1 MAENVYELN
10 ININGGSR
18 RKSTSGTTSDA
29 ASTSSTESGGVL
41 SSIKGFYKDTKKLL
55 NTTGVALVAGTVI
68 NYTTSRVGITTGNYQ
83 RQQEIT
89 ANKQIAAQLLVIGG
103 NLAMQNYI
111 GAGIAAVGIGLSYWQ
126 QYDTYNFNRRAEAAQ
141 LSIKR
146 EREGLLS
153 ASRSRSSVQ

>member
-18 RKSTSGTTSDA
+18 RKSTSGMSNGA
-29 ASTSSTESGGVL
+29 ASTSGTESGGVL

-55 NTTGVALVAGTVI
+55 NTTGVALVAGSVI

-89 ANKQIAAQLLVIGG
+89 ANKQIAGHVLAVIG
-103 NLAMQNYI
+103 ASF
-111 GAGIAAVGIGLSYWQ
+111 AGGVGGGLLAVGAIGLFYWQ

-141 LSIKR
+141 LSIRR
-146 EREGLLS
+146 EREGLIS

>member
-1 MAENVYELN
+1 
-10 ININGGSR
+10 
-18 RKSTSGTTSDA
+18 
-29 ASTSSTESGGVL
+29 
-41 SSIKGFYKDTKKLL
+41 
-55 NTTGVALVAGTVI
+55 
-68 NYTTSRVGITTGNYQ
+68 
-83 RQQEIT
+83 
-89 ANKQIAAQLLVIGG
+89 
-103 NLAMQNYI
+103 MQNYI